1 MRQNRK
7 KEQVKL
13 PLIKERIN
21 LVGSNSINK
30 SLKLEKINRQKHIA
44 LIDISKINKI
54 QKEYAQIT
62 KRNEEE
68 HDSKQAHKD

>member
-1 MRQNRK
+1 M
-7 KEQVKL
+7 
-13 PLIKERIN
+13 
-21 LVGSNSINK
+21 GSGNSINK

-54 QKEYAQIT
+54 EKEYAQIT

-68 HDSKQAHKD
+68 HETKDHNRDEMR

>member
-1 MRQNRK
+1 MKQERK
-7 KEQVKL
+7 KEVVKL

-21 LVGSNSINK
+21 LAGSNSINK

-54 QKEYAQIT
+54 
-62 KRNEEE
+62 
-68 HDSKQAHKD
+68 